1 VGAAVGDGSLP
12 VRTDVSW
19 QRPTRA
25 PADGLVV
32 VAGSPLRVFRL
43 SPGGAHVI
51 AQAEQGAVPDTSAI
65 RQLIDR
71 FVAAGA
77 LHPQPV
83 RSPFT
88 AADVT
93 VVIPCHDGPPLA
105 LARHPGALAGVR
117 TIVVDDASA
126 RPVEVP
132 AMSAGAG
139 VDAGAKVAAEVGVG
153 AVRVVRRAAN
163 GGPAAARNSGL
174 AEVVTPLVAFVDAD
188 VTLPDVAAPDDWL
201 GPLLAHF
208 ADPRVA
214 LVAPRVVSGRASEP
228 GASVA
233 DYEQRHS
240 PLDLGSHPA
249 RIYAG
254 TRVSYVPAAALVCR
268 TEVVRALGGFD
279 EAMRVGE
286 DVDMVWRVAAAGH
299 RCRYEP
305 TVVVEHAPRS
315 TWGLLL
321 RQRFGYGRSAA
332 PLAARH
338 AGALPP
344 VRMSGWSA
352 LAWALVVARRPLAAM
367 AVATGTAIALVR
379 RLADVPPALA
389 ARLIARGHLAAGR
402 QFARA
407 LRREWW
413 PLAVAAALVSRRA
426 RRTVIVAAASEAL
439 VSAYTLRSPRALA
452 DAPAALADDLAYGAG
467 VWAGVLREREW
478 GPLRA
483 QFSSWP
489 GRSGG

>member
-1 VGAAVGDGSLP
+1 MGAAVGDGSLP

-65 RQLIDR
+65 RQLVDR
-71 FVAAGA
+71 FVEAGA
-77 LHPQPV
+77 LHLQPV

-105 LARHPGALAGVR
+105 FARHPGALAAVR

-132 AMSAGAG
+132 AMLAGAG
-139 VDAGAKVAAEVGVG
+139 AGAG
-153 AVRVVRRAAN
+153 AGANEVRVVRRAAN
-163 GGPAAARNSGL
+163 GGPAAARNTGL

-188 VTLPDVAAPDDWL
+188 VALPDVAAPDDWL

-214 LVAPRVVSGRASEP
+214 LVAPRVVSGRASEA
-228 GASVA
+228 GACVA

-240 PLDLGSHPA
+240 PLDLGPHPA
-249 RIYAG
+249 RIAAG

-268 TEVVRALGGFD
+268 TEAVRALGGFD

-286 DVDMVWRVAAAGH
+286 DVDLVWRVAAAGH

-352 LAWALVVARRPLAAM
+352 LVWALVAARRPLAAM

-389 ARLIARGHLAAGR
+389 ARLVARGHLAAGR

-407 LRREWW
+407 VSREWW

-426 RRTVIVAAASEAL
+426 RRTVIVAAASAAL

-452 DAPAALADDLAYGAG
+452 DAPAALADDMAYGAG

>member
-1 VGAAVGDGSLP
+1 MGDGSLP

-65 RQLIDR
+65 RQLVDR
-71 FVAAGA
+71 FVEAGA
-77 LHPQPV
+77 LHPQPE
-83 RSPFT
+83 RGPIT
-88 AADVT
+88 TADVT
-93 VVIPCHDGPPLA
+93 VVIPCHEGPPLA
-105 LARHPGALAGVR
+105 LARHPGALAGLSM
-117 TIVVDDASA
+117 IVVDDASA
-126 RPVEVP
+126 RPIEVP
-132 AMSAGAG
+132 AMVEAAGVGSGAGA
-139 VDAGAKVAAEVGVG
+139 VRV
-153 AVRVVRRAAN
+153 VRVVRRAAN
-163 GGPAAARNSGL
+163 GGPAAARNTGL

-214 LVAPRVVSGRASEP
+214 LAAPRVVSGRAGEP
-228 GASVA
+228 DASVA

-240 PLDLGSHPA
+240 PLDLGPHPA
-249 RIYAG
+249 RIAAG

-279 EAMRVGE
+279 EALRVGE
-286 DVDMVWRVAAAGH
+286 DVDLVWRVAAAGH

-305 TVVVEHAPRS
+305 TVVVDHAPRS

-321 RQRFGYGRSAA
+321 RQRFGYGLSAA

-338 AGALPP
+338 PGALAP

-352 LAWALVVARRPLAAM
+352 LVWALVVARRPLAAL
-367 AVATGTAIALVR
+367 AVAAGTAVALVR
-379 RLADVPPALA
+379 RLDDVPSALA
-389 ARLIARGHLAAGR
+389 ARLVARGHLAAGR

-407 LRREWW
+407 IRREWW
-413 PLAVAAALVSRRA
+413 PLAVAAALVSGRA
-426 RRTVIVAAASEAL
+426 RRAVIVAAASEAL
-439 VSAYTLRSPRALA
+439 VSLLTERSPRALA
-452 DAPAALADDLAYGAG
+452 DAPAALADDMAYGAG

-483 QFSSWP
+483 QFSAWP